1 MAASSRRMVISGI
14 GTLNALGQNAASV
27 WDGFLQGRSGIR
39 PIRNFDAS
47 GLPVRIAGEVPDF
60 RAKDLVP
67 KEVRKSLKMMARTIE
82 LAVCAAQLALDDGAV
97 DKSKLDRTR
106 FGVEFGSG
114 LIAMELLEVADAAAV
129 STKGHP
135 GQADLL
141 KWGSEG
147 IPTIEPLWM
156 L

>member
-1 MAASSRRMVISGI
+1 MAASSRRTVISGI

-27 WDGFLQGRSGIR
+27 WDGFLHGRSGIR
-39 PIRNFDAS
+39 PI
-47 GLPVRIAGEVPDF
+47 
-60 RAKDLVP
+60 
-67 KEVRKSLKMMARTIE
+67 RTIE
-82 LAVCAAQLALDDGAV
+82 LAVCAAQLALTDGAV

-114 LIAMELLEVADAAAV
+114 LIAMELPEVADAAAA
-129 STKGHP
+129 STNGQH

-147 IPTIEPLWM
+147 IPTIEP
-156 L
+156 